1 MIAGL
6 EAEGVM
12 MMMMMMMMMSGRGKQ
27 VDRELLVCL
36 LGKFQV
42 GVTQC

>member
-6 EAEGVM
+6 EAEGV
-12 MMMMMMMMMSGRGKQ
+12 MMMMMMMSGRGKQ